1 MAKKVQTVEMD
12 GITFEVIG
20 IFDYEGQDYL
30 ALARGEEIYL
40 YVYIAHNDGTFEAL
54 DIEDEDLFN
63 AVAEEFTCIQNNQ
76 VWEY

>member
-30 ALARGEEIYL
+30 ALRIKEI
-40 YVYIAHNDGTFEAL
+40 AKEKFQCQD
-54 DIEDEDLFN
+54 
-63 AVAEEFTCIQNNQ
+63 
-76 VWEY
+76 

>member
-30 ALARGEEIYL
+30 ALA
-40 YVYIAHNDGTFEAL
+40 L

-76 VWEY
+76 VWED

>member
-12 GITFEVIG
+12 GVTFEVIG

-40 YVYIAHNDGTFEAL
+40 YVYIAHNDGTVEAL

-76 VWEY
+76 VWED